1 MAYQTK
7 SLTFA
12 ATKVIK
18 KKITAMKKVLNV
30 VLFLCALGLA
40 YICVGS
46 IMGTINFS
54 KERAAREKQVI
65 ARLIDIRSAQVEFRN
80 QNAGQYTDSFDQ
92 LIDFVK
98 NGQIPF
104 VMKVGELNDAQLE
117 KGLTEAKAVAMI
129 KAAREATR
137 PRDQKKLWKELE
149 DAGLATSNTDGGYDL
164 LYSRDTSWMAVLD
177 TIYPKGF
184 CADSLRYVPFGNGA
198 EFELAVGCDSSN
210 KSGTKIYLFEAKTP
224 YTVYL
229 QGINKTEL
237 ANIIDDQVKLD
248 RYPGLKVGDAQVGNN
263 NAGNWE

>member
-1 MAYQTK
+1 
-7 SLTFA
+7 
-12 ATKVIK
+12 
-18 KKITAMKKVLNV
+18 MKKVLNV
-30 VLFLCALGLA
+30 VMLLCACGLA

-80 QNAGQYTDSFDQ
+80 QNGGQYTDSFDQ

-98 NGQIPF
+98 NGKVPF
-104 VMKVGELNDAQLE
+104 VKKVGELNDTQLE
-117 KGLTEAKAVAMI
+117 NGMTDIKATAMI
-129 KAAREATR
+129 KAAREATK
-137 PRDQKKLWKELE
+137 PADAKKLWQELV
-149 DAGLATSNTDGGYDL
+149 DAGLATPNADGGYDL
-164 LYSRDTSWMAVLD
+164 NYSRDTSWVAVLD

-229 QGINKTEL
+229 DGINKTEL

>member
-1 MAYQTK
+1 M
-7 SLTFA
+7 L
-12 ATKVIK
+12 
-18 KKITAMKKVLNV
+18 
-30 VLFLCALGLA
+30 LCALGLA

-80 QNAGQYTDSFDQ
+80 QNGGQYTDNFDQ

-98 NGQIPF
+98 NGQIPY
-104 VMKVGELNDAQLE
+104 VMKVGELNDNQLE
-117 KGLTEAKAVAMI
+117 NGMTEIKATAMI
-129 KAAREATR
+129 QAARAAQKPAE
-137 PRDQKKLWKELE
+137 QKKLWQALV
-149 DAGLATSNTDGGYDL
+149 DAGLATANEEGGYDL
-164 LYSRDTSWMAVLD
+164 LYSRDTSWVAVLD

-198 EFELAVGCDSSN
+198 QFELAVGCDSSN

-229 QGINKTEL
+229 DGINKTEL